1 MFFLPIGAAL
11 AAGAFIP
18 AAGQTVIAGAAL
30 LLGAVS
36 PVFIS
41 ATGIAARGPDAAGRS
56 RLFGILLRTEAI
68 LLCIAL
74 RIPFDLQQS
83 EAFWGIPPERITSV
97 SGILLGD
104 STPVEDGSIR
114 FVLRAERVEDAWG
127 NQSAAEAEV
136 LITAA
141 GSIPAELFLGTE
153 AAIPVSLYQIHAA
166 GNKWYGSSR
175 GAVKVLKGPTGIAA
189 VRRSVSQFIR
199 NRLRST
205 GKQAAPLL
213 EALLLGYRDIR
224 ADKLCELF
232 RRTGAIHLLALS
244 GMHLGVITMGVLVL
258 LVPLLG
264 RARAASAA
272 LIFICIYLFLVG
284 PRPSLV
290 RAVLMY
296 GTGVTGY
303 MYRRKRPPIFHLLVL
318 SFFIQSTA
326 FPGVIGTL
334 GFQLSYLALGGILL
348 FTETVRKV
356 LPWWVPPPLSPLIAA
371 NLCAVL
377 CTAPLLVKTF
387 GVLYPVGLFASLVL
401 TPLII
406 LWMWIGIL
414 YLIWSLLCAMMSV
427 PLLLI
432 ADLRIRHC
440 IEAAAG
446 EFIALV
452 RTMADFP
459 PLCVPAKMWPLAAGA
474 AACLLTLLVLTQ
486 YAGVYGVNREL
497 QFSQRDRTIS
507 EGQWN
512 GPDPPVWAEF
522 SHIPGGTGEDRRA
535 A

>member
-1 MFFLPIGAAL
+1 MFLVPAGAAL
-11 AAGAFIP
+11 ATWAFIP
-18 AAGQTVIAGAAL
+18 AAGKAVIAGAAL

-36 PVFIS
+36 PVFIV
-41 ATGIAARGPDAAGRS
+41 AAGVAARGSDSAGRS
-56 RLFGILLRTEAI
+56 RLFGLLLRTEAI
-68 LLCIAL
+68 LLCMAL
-74 RIPFDLQQS
+74 RIPFSLQQS
-83 EAFWGIPPERITSV
+83 EAFWGIPPEKIAAV
-97 SGILLGD
+97 SGILLED
-104 STPVEDGSIR
+104 STPAEGGSVR
-114 FVLRAERVEDAWG
+114 FVLRAERVEDVWG
-127 NQSAAEAEV
+127 TCAAAEADL

-141 GSIPAELFLGTE
+141 GSASAELFQGTKVTL
-153 AAIPVSLYQIHAA
+153 PVNLYQIPAA
-166 GNKWYGSSR
+166 GDAWYGSSQ
-175 GAVKVLKGPTGIAA
+175 GAVKVLKYPTGIPA
-189 VRRSVSQFIR
+189 VRRGVSRFIR

-205 GKQAAPLL
+205 GVQAAPLL

-244 GMHLGVITMGVLVL
+244 GMHLGVITMGVLFL

-264 RARAASAA
+264 RARAAFAA
-272 LIFICIYLFLVG
+272 LVFVGIYLFLVG

-303 MYRRKRPPIFHLLVL
+303 MIRRKRPAVLHLLVL

-348 FTETVRKV
+348 FTEPVRKG
-356 LPWWVPPPLSPLIAA
+356 LPWRVPPPLSPLIAA

-387 GVLYPVGLFASLVL
+387 GVLYPIGLFASLVL

-414 YLIWSLLCAMMSV
+414 YLIWSLLCGVMSA
-427 PLLLI
+427 PMLLI

-440 IEAAAG
+440 IEAAAAG
-446 EFIALV
+446 FTALV
-452 RTMADFP
+452 RTMAESP
-459 PLCVPAKMWPLAAGA
+459 PLFVPAQVWPLAAGA
-474 AACLLTLLVLTQ
+474 AACLLTLFVLSQ
-486 YAGVYGVNREL
+486 YAGVYGFNREL
-497 QFSQRDRTIS
+497 QFSRRDCPVF

-512 GPDPPVWAEF
+512 GPEPPVWAEF
-522 SHIPGGTGEDRRA
+522 SHIPRGTGEDRRA